1 MSYQKTIKNKI
12 SFKGVG
18 IHTGEV
24 TNVTCTPAPAGKGIS
39 FERVDLDSRPRWT
52 LPAPLFVGDS
62 EGAARRSRLG
72 SQVGQ
77 IETVEHLMSAV
88 WGLGISNLHVEVH
101 GPEIP
106 ILDGSA
112 EEFVRSFLKI
122 GLVEQEVSRPSFA
135 VSEPLFV
142 HSGKSAILMLPH
154 DTFRVTY
161 TLDYDHPQ
169 LRGQTVALD
178 LTEEAFIK
186 EIAPARTFCTEQET
200 DVLRKQG
207 LGRGASYQNT
217 LVMGDDGPLQNSL
230 RFPDECARH
239 KVLDLVG
246 DLGWLGFDL
255 QAHVVAVRSGHA
267 LNHQMRDLVLQQKE
281 SQYEFIR

>member
-112 EEFVRSFLKI
+112 EEFVRSFLKT

-135 VSEPLFV
+135 VNEPLFV
-142 HSGKSAILMLPH
+142 HSGKSAILG
-154 DTFRVTY
+154 
-161 TLDYDHPQ
+161 
-169 LRGQTVALD
+169 RGIYQGNRARQDFLHRTGNRY
-178 LTEEAFIK
+178 LTEAGIG
-186 EIAPARTFCTEQET
+186 ARCFLSKYAG
-200 DVLRKQG
+200 DG
-207 LGRGASYQNT
+207 GRRPS
-217 LVMGDDGPLQNSL
+217 S
-230 RFPDECARH
+230 
-239 KVLDLVG
+239 K
-246 DLGWLGFDL
+246 
-255 QAHVVAVRSGHA
+255 
-267 LNHQMRDLVLQQKE
+267 
-281 SQYEFIR
+281 

>member
-1 MSYQKTIKNKI
+1 
-12 SFKGVG
+12 
-18 IHTGEV
+18 
-24 TNVTCTPAPAGKGIS
+24 
-39 FERVDLDSRPRWT
+39 
-52 LPAPLFVGDS
+52 
-62 EGAARRSRLG
+62 
-72 SQVGQ
+72 
-77 IETVEHLMSAV
+77 MSAV

-112 EEFVRSFLKI
+112 EEFVRSFLKT
-122 GLVEQEVSRPSFA
+122 GLVEQEVSRPSFP

-200 DVLRKQG
+200 DSPVLRLSHRAAG
-207 LGRGASYQNT
+207 GRFHLPRGQLPSLPRRAS
-217 LVMGDDGPLQNSL
+217 
-230 RFPDECARH
+230 
-239 KVLDLVG
+239 
-246 DLGWLGFDL
+246 L
-255 QAHVVAVRSGHA
+255 QAAIGGFH
-267 LNHQMRDLVLQQKE
+267 
-281 SQYEFIR
+281 